1 MHTYRA
7 YPLNSSGRIIGPPE
21 SFPCE
26 DDNEAIE
33 RAGAIMHPWRGDIEL
48 WQAQR
53 LVISLP
59 FKDA

>member
-1 MHTYRA
+1 MDTYRA

-26 DDNEAIE
+26 NDSEAIE
-33 RAGAIMHPWRGDIEL
+33 KAQAIMHTWRGDIEL

-53 LVISLP
+53 LVIRLP